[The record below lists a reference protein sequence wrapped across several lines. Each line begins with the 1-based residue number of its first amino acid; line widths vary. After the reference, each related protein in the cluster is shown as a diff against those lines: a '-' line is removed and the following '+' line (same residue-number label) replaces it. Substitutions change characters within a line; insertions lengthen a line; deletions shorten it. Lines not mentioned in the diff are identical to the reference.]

1 VPRRAPALT
10 AVTAA
15 AALLTTL
22 AVGASSAV
30 AQPAGD
36 PGRSTA
42 RLATALAW
50 QPCADEDLDSAGAR
64 CATFH
69 VPLDYKKPGG
79 PTISLA
85 LSMVKHTSTA
95 AAYQGVMLVNPGGPG
110 GSGIGLATL
119 GQYLPHNA
127 GSTYDWIGFDPRGV
141 GSSRPSLR
149 CSNNFFHCNRVDYVP
164 STRSIESSWI
174 ARTKAYAAACDKHG
188 GSLLAHL
195 RTIDT
200 VHDMDAIRRAL
211 GVSTLNFYGFS
222 YGTYLGQVY
231 ATLFPTHVR
240 RMVLDSNVD
249 PRRVWYAANL
259 DQDVA
264 FEKTMS
270 AWYTW
275 LAKHDATY
283 RLGKTES
290 AVERLFFA
298 QQAALDRKPAGGVV
312 GSDEWNDI
320 FLSAGYYQFT
330 WPELGALF
338 ANWVHVHHSAPLVS
352 SFLDTDTPGDDNEY
366 AVYDAVQCT
375 DAPWPKSW
383 STWRTDNDRIYR
395 SAPFLTWSNAWYNA
409 PCRTWSAK
417 PGTPVKVNGTK
428 APAILLV
435 DETLDAATPYS
446 GSLWVRHLF
455 PRSRLISVI
464 GGTSHAN
471 SLNGN
476 ACVDNAIAAY
486 LAHGTLPV
494 RQPGAGR
501 SDRDCRPL
509 PQPTAGTTFS
519 VTRSG
524 QHVSPFAQLARVPV
538 RQL

>member
-1 VPRRAPALT
+1 MT
-10 AVTAA
+10 WKTC
-15 AALLTTL
+15 TD
-22 AVGASSAV
+22 G
-30 AQPAGD
+30 
-36 PGRSTA
+36 
-42 RLATALAW
+42 
-50 QPCADEDLDSAGAR
+50 DLDSAGAV
-64 CATFH
+64 CATLQ
-69 VPLDYKKPGG
+69 VPLDYKKPTG

-119 GQYLPHNA
+119 GQYVPHNA

-141 GSSRPSLR
+141 GASRPALR
-149 CSNNFFHCNRVDYVP
+149 CSSNFFHGNRVEYVP
-164 STRSIESSWI
+164 TTKAIESSWI
-174 ARTKAYAAACDKHG
+174 ARTEAYATACGKHG
-188 GSLLAHL
+188 GALLAHL
-195 RTIDT
+195 KTIDT
-200 VHDMDAIRRAL
+200 VHDMDAIRKAL

-259 DQDVA
+259 DQDIA
-264 FEKTMS
+264 FEKTMA
-270 AWYTW
+270 AWYAW
-275 LAKHDATY
+275 IAKHNSTY
-283 RLGKTES
+283 HLGTTAS
-290 AVERLFFA
+290 AVERLFYA

-330 WPELGALF
+330 WPDLGALF
-338 ANWVHVHHSAPLVS
+338 ANWVHTHHSAPLVS
-352 SFLDTDTPGDDNEY
+352 NFLDTDTPGDDNEY

-375 DAPWPKSW
+375 DAQWPKSW
-383 STWRTDNDRIYR
+383 SKWRKDNDKVYK
-395 SAPFLTWSNAWYNA
+395 SAPFVTWSNAWYNA
-409 PCRTWSAK
+409 PCRTWPAK
-417 PGTPVKVNGTK
+417 AGSPVKVNGSK

-455 PRSRLISVI
+455 PKSRLLSVV

-471 SLNGN
+471 SLDGN

-494 RQPGAGR
+494 RKVGAGR

-509 PQPTAGTTFS
+509 PDPSPSAALSTGQSVAGQ
-519 VTRSG
+519 R
-524 QHVSPFAQLARVPV
+524 VSPFAQLAGVPL